1 MGKLRSIKHYL
12 LLDQV
17 HCSMISEL
25 GSRLVMQYVLVCEI
39 HASSATEIGNFESS
53 ISGQVLGQ
61 C

>member
-1 MGKLRSIKHYL
+1 
-12 LLDQV
+12 
-17 HCSMISEL
+17 MISEL

>member
-17 HCSMISEL
+17 YFCMTSEL
-25 GSRLVMQYVLVCEI
+25 GSRLQYVLVCEI
-39 HASSATEIGNFESS
+39 QVSSAIEIGNFESS